1 MKNWKTTVVGLAI
14 AGLYAWQNAD
24 GGWKQQ
30 AVAVLIAMF
39 GALARDFNTSGGH
52 ESA

>member
-14 AGLYAWQNAD
+14 AGLYAWQNSS
-24 GGWKQQ
+24 GSWRQQ
-30 AVAVLIAMF
+30 AVAVLIALF
-39 GALARDFNTSGGH
+39 GALAKDFNASGSH

>member
-14 AGLYAWQNAD
+14 AGLYAWQNAN
-24 GGWKQQ
+24 GGWKQG
-30 AVAVLIAMF
+30 VAVLIAMF
-39 GALARDFNTSGGH
+39 GALAKDFNTSGGR